1 MFGVTGL
8 HFDQLKS
15 KHGSSG
21 RVWAYRFNYSFW
33 TFNWLIG
40 HITGG
45 IVFLGLL
52 GWLGSFLSPP
62 ARIYCI
68 VGLGV
73 LCFAATLHQ
82 FKVIQLPMPQIQR
95 QVSRLWLPN
104 FHKNLVAFG
113 YGFQLGSGVATRI
126 KIATT
131 YIVIGCAFCSGSL
144 ITGAI
149 IGGVFGFS
157 RAVLPIVLAPYNT
170 VPGRSL
176 AFALKFN
183 SFDEKVQK
191 INGVALFLSG
201 LTLGFSTLMPGIE
214 QIIK

>member
-1 MFGVTGL
+1 M
-8 HFDQLKS
+8 
-15 KHGSSG
+15 
-21 RVWAYRFNYSFW
+21 
-33 TFNWLIG
+33 
-40 HITGG
+40 
-45 IVFLGLL
+45 
-52 GWLGSFLSPP
+52 
-62 ARIYCI
+62 
-68 VGLGV
+68 

-82 FKVIQLPMPQIQR
+82 FKIIRLPMPQVQR

-144 ITGAI
+144 ITGAT

-170 VPGRSL
+170 VPGESL

-183 SFDEKVQK
+183 SFDGKVQK
-191 INGVALFLSG
+191 INGAALLLSC
-201 LTLGFSTLMPGIE
+201 LTLGFSTLMPEIE
-214 QIIK
+214 QLIK